1 MSALGPLRPLVIN
14 RLILA
19 GIILLLFIHGLSLLQ
34 LCVCG
39 GVVLLSDF
47 GVLPIIADRK
57 LSSTHYIVY
66 RQVSREWCSSW
77 LSNRPAEEEM

>member
-34 LCVCG
+34 LCVCVCG
-39 GVVLLSDF
+39 GGGVGVVLLSDF

-57 LSSTHYIVY
+57 HSSTH
-66 RQVSREWCSSW
+66 
-77 LSNRPAEEEM
+77 